1 MNVVEDEVRKMKK
14 IVEGRII
21 ENKKLFTKEELN
33 SMKLIKYKFKEY
45 SASELSDWSHSFK
58 GYIDTKNGEI
68 IDYKYAKYL
77 DIDNI

>member
-1 MNVVEDEVRKMKK
+1 M
-14 IVEGRII
+14 
-21 ENKKLFTKEELN
+21 FTKEELN